1 MKDRNVFYSGEAAGT
16 VWLDPEGNIQVRDPE
31 IAEQERA
38 AEPAEPEIDLE
49 ALQQEAYLQGF
60 ENGKQEAIQAVQQE
74 LNALRQNLTSVMQ
87 RIPEA
92 VNRGIAQAEPQLVE
106 MTLTLA
112 RRIIRQEGEQSRE
125 IIKGVLQAAMEQ
137 VKNQTMIAIH
147 LNPADLQEVEPQFAD
162 GRVELIPDAAIQ
174 PGGCRI
180 ETDMGELDAT
190 LETQWQAVE
199 KAIRAQQEE

>member
-1 MKDRNVFYSGEAAGT
+1 MKHRNVFCSGEVAGT
-16 VWLDPEGNIQVRDPE
+16 VWLDPEGNIQDRDPSA
-31 IAEQERA
+31 AEQA

-74 LNALRQNLTSVMQ
+74 LNALRQNLASVVQ

-92 VNRGIAQAEPQLVE
+92 VNEGIAQTEPQLVE
-106 MTLTLA
+106 MTLALA
-112 RRIIRQEGEQSRE
+112 RRIIQQEGEQNRE
-125 IIKGVLQAAMEQ
+125 IIKRVLQAAMEE

-162 GRVELIPDAAIQ
+162 GRVELIPDATIQ

-190 LETQWQAVE
+190 LETQWQAAE